1 MKTLIHFFLLLIVVA
16 VRGQVGIN
24 TQKPETT
31 LEVVGKPSDPNH
43 FDGIIPPRISGNQL
57 AAKTYSATKKGAVVY
72 VLSPASNLSGQAIH
86 LSEAGLYYFDGI
98 VWQTLTKGTDTV
110 EYMLT
115 LSFDENSTEDL
126 QESTTWSA
134 PVNYWAA
141 QNIFLTSIKYY
152 KIGTKNYGGIKGL
165 VRFIKNGPVV
175 SVLFKIYRPNNFSVN
190 NDALIP
196 IAKIF
201 SDLGMQYS
209 SYAQIVLLHTE
220 NSTDTFPLLL
230 QNQMIQIPARS
241 INAMSSVYYTFG
253 EVQTYSNALKPRYP

>member
-1 MKTLIHFFLLLIVVA
+1 MKILLYFFLCLISIPVF
-16 VRGQVGIN
+16 GQVGIN
-24 TQKPETT
+24 TQTPEAT
-31 LEVVGKPSDPNH
+31 LDVVGRPGDTNH
-43 FDGIIPPRISGNQL
+43 YDGIIPPRLSGNQL
-57 AAKTYSATKKGAVVY
+57 AAKTYSAAKKGAVVY
-72 VLSPASNLSGQAIH
+72 VVSPASNLSGQAIH

-98 VWQTLTKGTDTV
+98 VWQSLTNEKDTV
-110 EYMLT
+110 EYMLI

-141 QNIFLTSIKYY
+141 QNIFLTSLKYY

-175 SVLFKIYRPNNFSVN
+175 SVLFKIYRSNNFSVN

-201 SDLGMQYS
+201 SDLGMQYT

-220 NSTDTFPLLL
+220 NSTDTLPLLL
-230 QNQMIQIPARS
+230 QNQMIQIPANS

-253 EVQTYSNALKPRYP
+253 EIQTYSNALKPRYP